1 MVLRDLETL
10 LHRTQKMEFGWVF
23 YCSETGSSWYLT
35 FSSAQAVTWSSIN
48 NEISGILIECYSFQ
62 RTVGTFYMKR
72 FSTEVKNFIDMNV
85 DEALI
90 KNNRNVTVFIRQV
103 NFFNGLRTILGAYFL
118 GHLEIRYSFCIS

>member
-1 MVLRDLETL
+1 
-10 LHRTQKMEFGWVF
+10 
-23 YCSETGSSWYLT
+23 
-35 FSSAQAVTWSSIN
+35 
-48 NEISGILIECYSFQ
+48 
-62 RTVGTFYMKR
+62 MKR